1 MPKFNS
7 FSDMASYL
15 GVKPKKRETKE
26 KSYKCPRCG
35 SILEHIGNSN
45 VFLCTKQVPKKNKDG
60 ATEMKE
66 CGFRKLIPVER
77 AEGKLI

>member
-15 GVKPKKRETKE
+15 GVKSKRQETKE

-35 SILEHIGNSN
+35 STLEHLGNSN
-45 VFLCTKQVPKKNKDG
+45 IFLCTKQYTKKNKDG
-60 ATEMKE
+60 STSVKE
-66 CGFRKLIPVER
+66 CGFRKLIPIER
-77 AEGKLI
+77 SEGKLI